1 MKHIFMLSNFFK
13 PNLIT
18 HASTERAVKDT
29 PKALEDL
36 RHSRAL
42 GEHSES
48 TQRAPRHLESTRALG
63 GHSEGTRALKALGHL
78 DT

>member
-1 MKHIFMLSNFFK
+1 MLSNFFK

-36 RHSRAL
+36 RHSEGIRRAL
-42 GEHSES
+42 
-48 TQRAPRHLESTRALG
+48 R
-63 GHSEGTRALKALGHL
+63 GHPGTWRALGHL
-78 DT
+78 DGTRRALGHLRHLGT

>member
-18 HASTERAVKDT
+18 HASTKRAVKDT

-36 RHSRAL
+36 RHSEGTRRAL
-42 GEHSES
+42 GEHSEG
-48 TQRAPRHLESTRALG
+48 TQALGEHSGTWRALG
-63 GHSEGTRALKALGHL
+63 GYSGT
-78 DT
+78 